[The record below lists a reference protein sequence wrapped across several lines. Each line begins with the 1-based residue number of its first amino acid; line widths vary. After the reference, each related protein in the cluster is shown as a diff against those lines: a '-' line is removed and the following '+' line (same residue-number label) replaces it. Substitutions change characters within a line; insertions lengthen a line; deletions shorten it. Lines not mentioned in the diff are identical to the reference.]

1 MSFAQFQILMAA
13 GLGLLVLIPVALA
26 WRLLARRGRGG
37 WGALLLP
44 LPGINLASAYLLAFR
59 RRRRDRLAASPPD
72 ARPAVPHS

>member
-1 MSFAQFQILMAA
+1 MSFEQFQILMAA
-13 GLGLLVLIPVALA
+13 VFGLLVLIPVVLA

-44 LPGINLASAYLLAFR
+44 LPGINLASAYLLASR
-59 RRRRDRLAASPPD
+59 HRRRDRIAATPAE